1 MAFIKKSGKTKL
13 VPLPWTTGQTITK
26 GSLVSWTTG
35 RLVPAGSSTEGYN
48 MEGVIRET
56 ITSASD
62 VYTTNGNVM
71 VEVPVEKDVK
81 WIADF
86 TSGLL
91 VTDLGAHC
99 DITNGYTGNRAASSL
114 DICKIIGFTSLTKGT
129 VVLNIGSGAIKGQ
142 A

>member
-1 MAFIKKSGKTKL
+1 MFTKKSGKTKL

-26 GSLVSWTTG
+26 GSLVSWTSG
-35 RLVPAGSSTEGYN
+35 RLVPAGSSTEPYN
-48 MEGVIRET
+48 IEGVIQET
-56 ITSASD
+56 ITSASG

-71 VEVPVEKDVK
+71 VEVPTEKDVK

-99 DITNGYTGNRAASSL
+99 DLTNGYTVNRAASSL
-114 DICKIIGFTSLTKGT
+114 DICKIIGFTSLTKGV